1 MTPTCSSSTVTRSL
15 TSAPSC
21 GRPRCSRAGAAREQ
35 PPDVQ
40 TGELGRRSKRQN
52 ENAIVFRC
60 GSGHS
65 SRRYPQVRTEQIG
78 GICPAAA
85 GQAIRL

>member
-1 MTPTCSSSTVTRSL
+1 VPVGK
-15 TSAPSC
+15 P
-21 GRPRCSRAGAAREQ
+21 GPQ
-35 PPDVQ
+35 I
-40 TGELGRRSKRQN
+40 KRQN